1 MYTILNSILI
11 RKDNDAQY
19 ETKLLSTKNVTER
32 V

>member
-11 RKDNDAQY
+11 RKDNDEQH

>member
-1 MYTILNSILI
+1 LI
-11 RKDNDAQY
+11 RKDNDEQH